1 MEIFY
6 AFVQVFARCSI
17 EPIVSGSYPTID
29 DAKNAG
35 LTVLPKEYQVKF
47 TKRADALV

>member
-1 MEIFY
+1 M
-6 AFVQVFARCSI
+6 FARCVI
-17 EPIVSGSYPTID
+17 EPVIPGSYPDID

-47 TKRADALV
+47 TKRADALI